1 MRPFTLH
8 HYENVIRWDNI
19 SKSNCNHR
27 KDLFS
32 FDKIT
37 LELHENKSSSNKDKY
52 VLSMCLELLTG
63 QRVSPRVLRYGNYKK
78 RMVLQKQDTSPRCQV
93 TLRKNRLF
101 SFLDKMLF
109 TTCEETILSAI
120 SEKQLGTNNAS
131 FYFTSPLQFKELSD
145 LSTNL
150 YKTGPLKLHIKSRGK
165 KSIKNELSNFQ
176 LLK

>member
-1 MRPFTLH
+1 MRPSTLH

-19 SKSNCNHR
+19 PGSDCNHR

-37 LELHENKSSSNKDKY
+37 VELHENKSSSNKDKY

-63 QRVSPRVLRYGNYKK
+63 QRVSPRVLSYGNYKK

-93 TLRKNRLF
+93 TLRKKKLF
-101 SFLDKMLF
+101 SLLDKMLF
-109 TTCEETILSAI
+109 TTCEETALSSV
-120 SEKQLGTNNAS
+120 SEKQLGLNNAS
-131 FYFTSPLQFKELSD
+131 FYFVSPLQFRELSD
-145 LSTNL
+145 MTINL
-150 YKTGPLKLHIKSRGK
+150 YKTGPLKLHIRSKGK
-165 KSIKNELSNFQ
+165 KSVKKELSNFQ